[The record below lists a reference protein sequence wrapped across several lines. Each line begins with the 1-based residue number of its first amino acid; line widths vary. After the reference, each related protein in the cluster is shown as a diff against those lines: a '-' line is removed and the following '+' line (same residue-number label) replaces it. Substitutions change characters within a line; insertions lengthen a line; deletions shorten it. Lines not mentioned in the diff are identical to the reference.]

1 MGIAYIK
8 RDKTGR
14 INIKIGNKVD
24 YTLKAILWS
33 LGIVTV
39 AAFLFFDYTGFQLT
53 SALKETMTN

>member
-8 RDKTGR
+8 RSKTGR

-24 YTLKAILWS
+24 YTLKAVLWS

-39 AAFLFFDYTGFQLT
+39 VAFLFLT
-53 SALKETMTN
+53 IPAFS